1 MPVKKNDIPQ
11 TQRVLILQGGGALGA
26 YEAGVFEALS
36 KQLLSEDKENNIDR
50 SLFDIIAGT
59 SGGAI
64 NAALLVSY
72 FRDNKTWKGAA
83 EMLSN
88 YWRNNISVD
97 LSKEVDFWIRWWNE
111 EHVNDDDGGG
121 DGSAA
126 SYEAAR
132 RYYSTKYLLQNGAY
146 GKFPKPNIILD
157 EKFFD
162 NYPAIPNN
170 IWIRYEKDLLRKSIE
185 GFINFPISTSYEEGE
200 PRLLVVSTDV
210 KDSSTVTFDSYPTK
224 SEAGDYRT
232 SASAAGYSKH
242 TSRHSG
248 GVQLAHIMA
257 SSSIPL
263 FYDFEIIEGEEYCDG
278 GVLSNT
284 PSREVL
290 QAHRDYW
297 YKDVGGGKPDSK
309 VPDLEIFIVGVWP
322 IRGEDS
328 FEPKSNFD
336 EVKERLYDISLSDKT
351 IYDEKVAVVV
361 SDYIDII
368 KRITDLALSRMGSKE
383 KKDSLQKDID
393 SFYNELAQS
402 RGRDGERRMYGS
414 LIQGR
419 TRISSITRIECKA
432 DRNSISNKAFDIT
445 TTTIEN
451 LINQGMIDAKKVLQR
466 RSKEKKE

>member
-1 MPVKKNDIPQ
+1 MVNSTIPDR
-11 TQRVLILQGGGALGA
+11 QRVLILQGGGALAA

-36 KQLLSEDKENNIDR
+36 EQLSKEDTDR
-50 SLFDIIAGT
+50 PLFDIIAGT

-83 EMLSN
+83 ERLSN
-88 YWRNNISVD
+88 YWRNISVD

-111 EHVNDDDGGG
+111 EHRDDPN
-121 DGSAA
+121 AA

-132 RYYSTKYLLQNGAY
+132 RYYSTKHLLQNGVD
-146 GKFPKPNIILD
+146 GKFPKPKIIVD

-162 NYPAIPNN
+162 NHPAIPNN
-170 IWIRYEKDLLRKSIE
+170 IWIRYEKDLLRKGIE
-185 GFINFPISTSYEEGE
+185 DLNFPISTNYKEGE

-210 KDSSTVTFDSYPTK
+210 KDGSTVTFDSYATT
-224 SEAGDYRT
+224 SEAGDYHT
-232 SASAAGYSKH
+232 DTSAAGYSKH

-248 GVQLAHIMA
+248 GVQLSHVMA

-263 FYDFEIIEGEEYCDG
+263 FYDFEIINREEYCDG

-284 PSREVL
+284 PLREVL

-297 YKDVGGGKPDSK
+297 YKDVGREKPDSK
-309 VPDLEIFIVGVWP
+309 VPALEIFIVGVWP
-322 IRGEDS
+322 SKGDDDS
-328 FEPKSNFD
+328 TETELNFD
-336 EVKERLYDISLSDKT
+336 EVKERLYDINLSDKT

-368 KRITDLALSRMGSKE
+368 KRITELALSKMGSKE

-402 RGRDGERRMYGS
+402 RGRDGERRIYGS

-419 TRISSITRIECKA
+419 TRISDITRIECKA
-432 DRNSISNKAFDIT
+432 DRDSISNKSFDIT

-451 LINQGMIDAKKVLQR
+451 LIDQGRMDAKNVLQK
-466 RSKEKKE
+466 RSKE

>member
-1 MPVKKNDIPQ
+1 MVISTIPE
-11 TQRVLILQGGGALGA
+11 TQRVLVLQGGGALGA

-36 KQLLSEDKENNIDR
+36 EQLSKDKEKTDR
-50 SLFDIIAGT
+50 PLFDIIAGT

-72 FRDNKTWKGAA
+72 FRDNNTWKGAA
-83 EMLSN
+83 ERLSN
-88 YWRNNISVD
+88 YWRNISVD
-97 LSKEVDFWIRWWNE
+97 LSEEVDFWIRWWNE
-111 EHVNDDDGGG
+111 EHKDDDDGG
-121 DGSAA
+121 AA

-132 RYYSTKYLLQNGAY
+132 RYYSTKYLLQNGVY
-146 GKFPKPNIILD
+146 GKFPKPNIKLD

-170 IWIRYEKDLLRKSIE
+170 IWIRYEKDLLRKGIE
-185 GFINFPISTSYEEGE
+185 DFNFPISTSYEEGE

-210 KDSSTVTFDSYPTK
+210 KDGSTVTFDSYATK

-248 GVQLAHIMA
+248 GVQLAHVLA

-263 FYDFEIIEGEEYCDG
+263 FYDFEIIEEEEYCDG

-284 PSREVL
+284 PLREVL

-297 YKDVGGGKPDSK
+297 YKDVGGKKPDSK
-309 VPDLEIFIVGVWP
+309 VPALEIFIVGVWP
-322 IRGEDS
+322 SKGGEDS

-351 IYDEKVAVVV
+351 IYDEKVAVIV
-361 SDYIDII
+361 SDYVDII
-368 KRITDLALSRMGSKE
+368 KQITYLALSRMGSKE
-383 KKDSLQKDID
+383 KKDSLKKEID
-393 SFYNELAQS
+393 SFYNEWAQS

-451 LINQGMIDAKKVLQR
+451 LIDQGRMDAKKVLQE
-466 RSKEKKE
+466 RSKEKK

>member
-111 EHVNDDDGGG
+111 EHVNDDDDG
-121 DGSAA
+121 DGTAA

-368 KRITDLALSRMGSKE
+368 TRITDLALSRMGSKE